1 MFTNVALSTI
11 LRGGITIFSRFH
23 IIFFQKAHEEEA
35 GNFDADAIL
44 SFDVLKQ
51 GLNLGNGDSGVGYSY
66 ENQLDVVPGN
76 DLRNIMYDHNVYTNS
91 YLIINETSSRYC
103 VNR

>member
-1 MFTNVALSTI
+1 MRNYNFLTFPYHL
-11 LRGGITIFSRFH
+11 
-23 IIFFQKAHEEEA
+23 FQKAHEEEA

-51 GLNLGNGDSGVGYSY
+51 GLNLGNGDFGVGYSY

-76 DLRNIMYDHNVYTNS
+76 DLRNIMYDHNVYTNYRLFQLTFKPS
-91 YLIINETSSRYC
+91 KTWTHYLIAAWRIQR
-103 VNR
+103 